1 MLQHTSVAASAKLPY
16 PYVLEAEHHV
26 LSGRIF
32 HDALPGVRVPMETET
47 RPEDTPQDASAEGSG
62 GFLRITYHKVTEVPT
77 THKLSTLHTSP
88 DTTVTEDPNVQ
99 VTTSTETTG
108 THTQGETAKL
118 TSEKDSEP
126 ATTRQSFVPTRN
138 TITNPGSPALTDEQ
152 SDYVQDEIADTAIVK
167 IFPQNVQ
174 PAPHIHSKIHL
185 IHSSH
190 LHHKVVDHRVHKRN
204 AVEHFNI
211 NAYPVNI
218 DKTVGI
224 DSYSNRDNGGVDIG
238 VHNPDFDPEKAFRNE
253 LDLINDAENRI
264 GVFIRQKRNVQEAE
278 AQAVRSDPLAEH
290 FVVKETTAFTVD
302 KEGYIIVDDSEILAE
317 HSLIDFFVC
326 LVNDD
331 GVILSNPVAFIVHV
345 ERPGGGSG
353 YPAVPAVFAGV
364 LVLIV
369 VLLAFI
375 IPLVT
380 RAKRRHKQ
388 GKPLFKLG
396 SHPST
401 VDLRGAESQASL
413 RYNKS
418 EPDWYGNNAY
428 SYEEEV
434 EQGKRDFT
442 RGLRQISNPPGSP
455 TTEPPTL
462 QLNKKQHLNETL
474 SDRSSSSGIGSTEQL
489 GADGYSAAEESFNQ
503 RF

>member
-1 MLQHTSVAASAKLPY
+1 M
-16 PYVLEAEHHV
+16 YVPSSLII
-26 LSGRIF
+26 S
-32 HDALPGVRVPMETET
+32 
-47 RPEDTPQDASAEGSG
+47 Q
-62 GFLRITYHKVTEVPT
+62 
-77 THKLSTLHTSP
+77 
-88 DTTVTEDPNVQ
+88 
-99 VTTSTETTG
+99 TTG

-317 HSLIDFFVC
+317 HSLIDFFYYNSSFVTKKS
-326 LVNDD
+326 LNSVEKRFIFSRQLENVNDK
-331 GVILSNPVAFIVHV
+331 ILTSKCVLGSAERLGRFRRASSYINARNALVLMLRRRRHVRSDPMLAFILYTFDSREVRIIFPTV
-345 ERPGGGSG
+345 DEKEFG